1 MPGVISPLLRAPA
14 RTGKSEAAA
23 TVQRKGQDGLSI
35 TSLWYYHICVCDEGV
50 TPECDSIETVL
61 LYQKLYARKQY
72 PGIQPRYARM
82 ETQQDIVMSR
92 VKTPSGLPKRLIDRL
107 QRNDQ
112 SVKSAQRV
120 LEILEFFDD
129 YRSEATVVQ
138 IADSLGYPQSS
149 TSALLKSLVNL
160 GYLQH
165 NPVRR
170 TFISSP
176 RVALLGAW
184 IGDSFAREGDLVQL
198 MRNVSDETGEAVVLI
213 TRNGLHAQYIHVIQ
227 SKNPQ
232 ARWIGTGHLRSLASS
247 GAGLA
252 ILSTMSDREVTKLVM
267 RINSE
272 VESREEIVNVREL
285 LNRLAEV
292 RRVGYAVAVAQNA
305 NCGLVARPLPRAG
318 GSEQLMLGLCA
329 DGNTIMSQAPRFAE
343 LLREAIDN
351 QFSLRAA
358 G

>member
-1 MPGVISPLLRAPA
+1 
-14 RTGKSEAAA
+14 
-23 TVQRKGQDGLSI
+23 
-35 TSLWYYHICVCDEGV
+35 
-50 TPECDSIETVL
+50 
-61 LYQKLYARKQY
+61 
-72 PGIQPRYARM
+72 
-82 ETQQDIVMSR
+82 MSR
-92 VKTPSGLPKRLIDRL
+92 VKTPSGLPHRLIDRSKGAGE
-107 QRNDQ
+107 

-160 GYLQH
+160 GYLHH
-165 NPVRR
+165 NPITR

-198 MRNVSDETGEAVVLI
+198 MRNLNDETGEAVVLI
-213 TRNGLHAQYIHVIQ
+213 TRNGLHAQYIHVVQ
-227 SKNPQ
+227 SKNPD

-247 GAGLA
+247 GSGLA
-252 ILSTMSDREVTKLVM
+252 ILSTMSDRDVTRLVM

-272 VESREEIVNVREL
+272 VSSREEIVNIRDL
-285 LNRLAEV
+285 LAKLVEV
-292 RRVGYAVAVAQNA
+292 RRVGYAVAVANNA
-305 NCGLVARPLPRAG
+305 NCGLVASPLPSS
-318 GSEQLMLGLCA
+318 GSRDQLMIGICA
-329 DGNTIMSQAPRFAE
+329 DGKKILSQAPHFAE
-343 LLREAIDN
+343 LLRQGIDQ
-351 QFSLRAA
+351 QFSLRAT